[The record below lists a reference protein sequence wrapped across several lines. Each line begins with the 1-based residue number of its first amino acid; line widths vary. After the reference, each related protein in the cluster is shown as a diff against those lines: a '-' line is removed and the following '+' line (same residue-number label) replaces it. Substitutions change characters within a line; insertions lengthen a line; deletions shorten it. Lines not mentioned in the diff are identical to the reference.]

1 MEKINELKC
10 VCDILQNQN
19 TALTRE
25 IEDYCNMVRQLQQ
38 RVKCLTEKVPPFLHL
53 TVHVDEDAAMLERT
67 AIITSWVKKSR
78 NQIRFFVTKL
88 HGMHRDIARL
98 DSREEA
104 GRRER
109 DDDEGGNS
117 PNLSCQETVTD
128 NDDVPAAVCCV
139 SQCEK
144 NVKKM

>member
-1 MEKINELKC
+1 
-10 VCDILQNQN
+10 
-19 TALTRE
+19 
-25 IEDYCNMVRQLQQ
+25 MVRQLQQ
-38 RVKCLTEKVPPFLHL
+38 RVKCLTEKVPPFLQL

-128 NDDVPAAVCCV
+128 NDDVPVAVCCV

-144 NVKKM
+144 NAKKM